1 MKWTSLAFILVLSLL
16 IGSAYHTYKNRSY
29 EFESNKISEMICDMV
44 SLRAQ
49 DGGTRDVYDQIFAF
63 LRKHSSDPKAD
74 ALIRFGGK
82 ESGGAIL
89 NSDKSK
95 QIQFSCDI
103 ENKTDYKIVFAFA
116 KHPFLSFVLAQE
128 ICLAFL
134 FLLALFYLLDIFSKW
149 VRKIWFGKILFQLR
163 NELGLSQGKSDRFD
177 GLVSKFIMKVSK
189 TPLFPLKNAVED
201 LKSALESKQAEV
213 TDTRLQ
219 LFTQIEEKKR
229 SNAFEERVQLVRHD
243 LKGPLSALKIATRH
257 DKDQLESLAS
267 IISSVE
273 KIVGDLDQY
282 QIANSAQD
290 LNFTTLEI
298 AEVAIQEVIDSKQ
311 LSINSAQ
318 IEVNFQYDIC
328 KLSPIQVHPTYFRR
342 VIANLIQNA
351 IEASD
356 KEFSRIKFSVY
367 QVGETVKIEI
377 TDDGKGISADAIE
390 LIFEN
395 GARFDKPEGSGLG
408 LYFVKRC
415 IVAWQGNVVVN
426 STLGHGATFAISLP
440 TAVTPAQFGGPSPT
454 VGKLI
459 ILDDEFEQQK
469 SIWESLGRS
478 VVPFKSPYSF
488 MDWIESEVSTDELTF
503 IIDLH
508 LRESINGLDVV
519 RSMSINSKIYFSTSD
534 YLNSELLELS
544 AQRKIPILPKALLLS
559 AHF

>member
-1 MKWTSLAFILVLSLL
+1 MKWINLAFILALSLVV
-16 IGSAYHTYKNRSY
+16 GSAYHTYNNRSY
-29 EFESNKISEMICDMV
+29 EIESNKLSEMICDMV

-49 DGGTRDVYDQIFAF
+49 GGGTRDVYDQIFAF
-63 LRKHSSDPKAD
+63 LRKHSRDPKAD

-89 NSDKSK
+89 NSDPSK

-103 ENKTDYKIVFAFA
+103 ENRPDYKIVFAFA
-116 KHPFLSFVLAQE
+116 KYPFLSFALVQE
-128 ICLAFL
+128 ICSAFL
-134 FLLALFYLLDIFSKW
+134 FFLAIFYLLDIFAKW
-149 VRKIWFGKILFQLR
+149 FRKIWFGEILFQLR
-163 NELGLSQGKSDRFD
+163 NELGLSYDKSDQFE
-177 GLVSKFIMKVSK
+177 GLLSKFILKVSK

-213 TDTRLQ
+213 VETRLQ
-219 LFTQIEEKKR
+219 LFAQSEEKKR
-229 SNAFEERVQLVRHD
+229 SDAFEERVRLVRHD

-257 DKDQLESLAS
+257 DKVQLESLAS

-273 KIVGDLDQY
+273 KIVGDLDQH

-356 KEFSRIKFSVY
+356 KELSKINFSVY
-367 QVGETVKIEI
+367 QVGDTVKIEI
-377 TDDGKGISADAIE
+377 TDDGKGISDDAIA

-395 GARFDKPEGSGLG
+395 GARFNKPEGSGLG

-415 IVAWQGNVVVN
+415 IGAWQGNVVVN

-440 TAVTPAQFGGPSPT
+440 TAVTPAQFGGPSPEA
-454 VGKLI
+454 GKLI
-459 ILDDEFEQQK
+459 VLDDEFEQQK
-469 SIWESLGRS
+469 SIWESRGGPVEL
-478 VVPFKSPYSF
+478 FNSPYSF
-488 MDWIESEVSTDELTF
+488 MDWIESDVCKDELTF

-508 LRESINGLDVV
+508 LRDSINGLDVV
-519 RSMSINSKIYFSTSD
+519 RSMNINSKIYFSTSD
-534 YLNSELLELS
+534 YLNPELLELS
-544 AQRKIPILPKALLLS
+544 AQRKIPILPKALLFS
-559 AHF
+559 AQF